1 MLNYALALHTS
12 SPELGLAI
20 DNFCGDSR
28 CQAWDL
34 DRNLSNYLHQYLA
47 EFLAPQTW
55 DKINFIAIAK
65 GPGSFTSTRIGVVTA
80 RTLAQQLN
88 CPLFAISSLAAF
100 AWSIRSHYPMGTPIA
115 LQMPATRGQLY
126 TAIYRVVQDKI
137 YLDLP
142 DTLMTL
148 ETWQE
153 SLKSFATPYQLVELP
168 THLGSTVSSLLE
180 LAYQEWKAGKRPQWE
195 TIFPFY
201 G

>member
-1 MLNYALALHTS
+1 MSYALALHTS
-12 SPELGLAI
+12 SPDLGLAI
-20 DNFCGDSR
+20 NNFCGDGRS
-28 CQAWDL
+28 QAWDL

-55 DKINFIAIAK
+55 NELKFVAIAQ

-80 RTLAQQLN
+80 RTLAQHLN

-100 AWSIRSHYPMGTPIA
+100 AWSIRSLYPMGTTLA
-115 LQMPATRGQLY
+115 LQMPATRGQVY
-126 TAIYRVVQDKI
+126 TAIYRVIQDNLYI
-137 YLDLP
+137 DLP
-142 DTLMTL
+142 DTLMSL

-153 SLKSFATPYQLVELP
+153 SLESLASSYQLVELP
-168 THLGSTVSSLLE
+168 THLGNTVSSLLE
-180 LAYQEWKAGKRPQWE
+180 LADQEWKAGKRPHWE